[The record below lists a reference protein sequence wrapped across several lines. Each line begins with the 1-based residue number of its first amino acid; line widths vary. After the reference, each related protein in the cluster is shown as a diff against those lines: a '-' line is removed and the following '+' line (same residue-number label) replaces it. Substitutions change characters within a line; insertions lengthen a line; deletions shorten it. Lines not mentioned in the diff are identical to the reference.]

1 MQSETEFLKVIEK
14 KAIEERRILDTELLP
29 NWAKGVGEWLVVNP
43 WRVMVPLASFSYLVV
58 RAIYGTRLRE
68 LILGLFGGFS

>member
-14 KAIEERRILDTELLP
+14 KAIEERKILDTELLP

-43 WRVMVPLASFSYLVV
+43 WRVMVPLASFLYLVV

>member
-29 NWAKGVGEWLVVNP
+29 NWAKGVGEWLVFNP
-43 WRVMVPLASFSYLVV
+43 WRMMVPLASFLYLVV

>member
-43 WRVMVPLASFSYLVV
+43 WRVMVPLASFLYLVV